1 MPGEEIVIEIEDG
14 GAVKITV
21 NGCTGPSC
29 KLLTDKIEKA
39 LGTVTEDRKTKDYYV
54 EANNRAINRQ

>member
-1 MPGEEIVIEIEDG
+1 MAEEIIIEIEDG

-29 KLLTDKIEKA
+29 KLLTAKIEQA
-39 LGTVTEDRKTKDYYV
+39 LGTVTEDKKTRDYYV
-54 EANNRAINRQ
+54 KTENQAHNRR

>member
-29 KLLTDKIEKA
+29 KLLTAKIEQA

-54 EANNRAINRQ
+54 EADNRIINRR

>member
-1 MPGEEIVIEIEDG
+1 MPGEEIVIEIEVG

-29 KLLTDKIEKA
+29 KLLTDKIERA
-39 LGTVTEDRKTKDYYV
+39 LGTVTADKKTKDYY
-54 EANNRAINRQ
+54 EKADNRIVNRR

>member
-1 MPGEEIVIEIEDG
+1 MPEEIIIEIEDG

-21 NGCTGPSC
+21 EGCTGPSC

-39 LGTVTEDRKTKDYYV
+39 LGTVTEDRKTKDYYA
-54 EANNRAINRQ
+54 ETDNRIINRR